1 LNLQSPSSPIAS
13 EGEESM
19 EIEYG
24 DTSFSGFNFDY
35 DSIGGTSP
43 SHPPP
48 FKLPPLVHSHDDEE
62 EEKGKED

>member
-1 LNLQSPSSPIAS
+1 
-13 EGEESM
+13 M

-35 DSIGGTSP
+35 DSMGGASP